1 MLGEWGHIGM
11 LIAVGISLPAV
22 AIVVSFVLGRFK
34 IRPDLP
40 NRIKSDTYECGVP
53 TEGPSNV
60 QFHVGYYVF
69 ALLFVIFDIE
79 TIFLYPWAVSLRQVG
94 TFALLEALLFM
105 TVLGIGLSYAW
116 RKGAFQWK

>member
-1 MLGEWGHIGM
+1 MLGQWGHMGF
-11 LIAVGISLPAV
+11 LILVGISLPAV
-22 AIVVSFVLGRFK
+22 ALVVSFLLGVVK
-34 IRPDLP
+34 IRPQAP
-40 NRIKSDTYECGVP
+40 NAVKLETYECGVE

-79 TIFLYPWAVSLRQVG
+79 TLFLYPWAVALRQVG

-105 TVLGIGLSYAW
+105 LILGVGLAYAW
-116 RKGAFQWK
+116 RKHALEWK